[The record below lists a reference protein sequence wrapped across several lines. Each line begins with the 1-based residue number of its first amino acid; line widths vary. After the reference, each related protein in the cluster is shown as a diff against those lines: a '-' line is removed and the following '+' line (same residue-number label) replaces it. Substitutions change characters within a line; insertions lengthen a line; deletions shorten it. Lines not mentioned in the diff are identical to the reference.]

1 MDDLRE
7 LPPCFW
13 DMDGKCSR
21 IAASWHLPREPTL
34 GEAQSCESRRRG
46 SQKRHGRID
55 EYIICDQM
63 LWHLTAGTCLGRRWR
78 WRTCARLLKGQESH

>member
-46 SQKRHGRID
+46 LLGEALAVEDLCSVVERTRITL
-55 EYIICDQM
+55 M
-63 LWHLTAGTCLGRRWR
+63 G
-78 WRTCARLLKGQESH
+78 